1 RVPPSGGQ
9 AARTKVPRK
18 RGTPNVLTLPFFLLA
33 IVLGL
38 VTMWFQ
44 NRGIGE
50 EEIVIGSLP
59 RRVVNA
65 AMAIWWYAAHLFA
78 PVRLMAIYPNWRFD
92 SPRLL
97 EWLPL
102 IALIVVMVGLWY
114 WRNRGTRGAFFA
126 VACFIVALLPTVGLV

>member
-1 RVPPSGGQ
+1 
-9 AARTKVPRK
+9 
-18 RGTPNVLTLPFFLLA
+18 
-33 IVLGL
+33 
-38 VTMWFQ
+38 MWFQ

-92 SPRLL
+92 SHRLL

-102 IALIVVMVGLWY
+102 IALIVVLVGLWY
-114 WRNRGTRGAFFA
+114 WRNRATRRAFCA
-126 VACFIVALLPTVGLV
+126 VACFSVSLLPTVGFGRMADVRRGSL